1 MNIFKR
7 LFRIGQ
13 AEIHAAVDKMED
25 PVKMTE
31 QGLRELR
38 NDLTEATEAYAKVK
52 ALAIRTEN
60 DQAHCQQ
67 ESMNYAEKAILIM
80 QKAQSGQVDLVKAE
94 DLAREA
100 LSLRRKYFAEAE
112 ELGGQVVALQQSSKE
127 MLRNTEILKS
137 NMEKWEKE
145 LRTLKARVKV
155 SKATEQ
161 VNKQLAQLDNNGTIA
176 MLERMKAKVEDQEAL
191 SKAYGEIARDK
202 NSLKD
207 ELNSLLKDDS
217 LSIEKDLKAIKEK
230 LGIQDNTE
238 GNNH

>member
-25 PVKMTE
+25 PIKMTE

-38 NDLTEATEAYAKVK
+38 EDLVEATEAYAKVK

-60 DQAHCQQ
+60 SQIQCQQ
-67 ESMNYAEKAILIM
+67 DSRNYAEKAILIM
-80 QKAQSGQVDLVKAE
+80 QKAQSGQVDMVKAE
-94 DLAREA
+94 ELAREA
-100 LSLRRKYFAEAE
+100 LVLHKKYFVESE
-112 ELGGQVVALQQSSKE
+112 ELGLQVIALQQSSRE
-127 MLRNTEILKS
+127 MLRNTEILKE
-137 NMEKWEKE
+137 NREKWEKE

-161 VNKQLAQLDNNGTIA
+161 VNKQLAQVDSNGIIS

-191 SKAYGEIARDK
+191 AKAYGEVYRENNQK
-202 NSLKD
+202 E
-207 ELNSLLKDDS
+207 ELNRLLKNDS
-217 LSIEKDLKAIKEK
+217 LSIEKDLQAIKEK
-230 LGIQDNTE
+230 LGIS
-238 GNNH
+238 

>member
-7 LFRIGQ
+7 ILRIGQ
-13 AEIHAAVDKMED
+13 AEIHAAVEKMED

-38 NDLTEATEAYAKVK
+38 NDLVEATEAYAKVK

-60 DQAHCQQ
+60 EQAQCQK
-67 ESMNYAEKAILIM
+67 ESLNYAEKAILIM
-80 QKAQSGQVDLVKAE
+80 QKAQAGQVEIVKAE
-94 DLAREA
+94 ELAREA
-100 LSLRRKYFAEAE
+100 LSLRRKFYAESE
-112 ELGGQVVALQQSSKE
+112 ELGHQAVALQQSSRD
-127 MLRNTEILKS
+127 MLRNTEILKE
-137 NMEKWEKE
+137 NLEKWEKE

-191 SKAYGEIARDK
+191 AKAYGEIARGKHD
-202 NSLKD
+202 LKD
-207 ELNSLLKDDS
+207 ELNRILKDDS
-217 LSIEKDLKAIKEK
+217 LSIEKDLQAIKEK
-230 LGIQDNTE
+230 LGISQNPQ
-238 GNNH
+238 

>member
-25 PVKMTE
+25 PIKMTE
-31 QGLRELR
+31 QGLRELQA
-38 NDLTEATEAYAKVK
+38 DLAEATEAYAKVK

-60 DQAHCQQ
+60 NQLQIQQ
-67 ESMNYAEKAILIM
+67 ESRNYAEKAILIM

-94 DLAREA
+94 ELAREA
-100 LSLRRKYFAEAE
+100 LSLHKKYYIESE
-112 ELGGQVVALQQSSKE
+112 ELGQQVNALQQSSRE
-127 MLRNTEILKS
+127 MQRNTEILKE

-161 VNKQLAQLDNNGTIA
+161 VNKQLAHVDNNGIIA
-176 MLERMKAKVEDQEAL
+176 MLERMRSKVEDQEAL
-191 SKAYGEIARDK
+191 SKAYGEISREK
-202 NSLKD
+202 NSRKA
-207 ELNSLLKDDS
+207 ELDSLLNDDS
-217 LSIEKDLKAIKEK
+217 LSIERDLQAIKQK
-230 LGIQDNTE
+230 LGIS
-238 GNNH
+238 

>member
-38 NDLTEATEAYAKVK
+38 KDLTEATEAYAQVK

-60 DQAHCQQ
+60 DQAHCLQ
-67 ESMNYAEKAILIM
+67 ESTTYAEKAILIM
-80 QKAQSGQVDLVKAE
+80 QKAQSGQVDMVKAE
-94 DLAREA
+94 ELAREA
-100 LSLRRKYFAEAE
+100 LSLRRRYYTEAE
-112 ELGGQVVALQQSSKE
+112 ELGSQSAALQQSSRE
-127 MLRNTEILKS
+127 MLRNTEILRE

-191 SKAYGEIARDK
+191 SQAYGEIARDK
-202 NSLKD
+202 HSLKD

-217 LSIEKDLKAIKEK
+217 MSIEKDLQAIKEK
-230 LGIQDNTE
+230 LGIKENE
-238 GNNH
+238 

>member
-13 AEIHAAVDKMED
+13 AEIHAAVEKMED

-38 NDLTEATEAYAKVK
+38 DDIAEATEAYAKVK

-60 DQAHCQQ
+60 EQLVCQK

-80 QKAQSGQVDLVKAE
+80 QKAQAGQVDIAKAE
-94 DLAREA
+94 ELAREA
-100 LSLRRKYFAEAE
+100 LSLRRKFYAESE
-112 ELGGQVVALQQSSKE
+112 ELGTQVMALQQSSRE
-127 MLRNTEILKS
+127 MLKNTEVLKE
-137 NMEKWEKE
+137 NLEKWEKE
-145 LRTLKARVKV
+145 LKTLKARVKV

-191 SKAYGEIARDK
+191 AKAYGEIVHEK
-202 NSLKD
+202 NTLKD
-207 ELNSLLKDDS
+207 ELNNILKDDS

-230 LGIQDNTE
+230 LGITDNPQ
-238 GNNH
+238 

>member
-38 NDLTEATEAYAKVK
+38 QDLIEATEAYAKVK

-60 DQAHCQQ
+60 EQQQCQK
-67 ESMNYAEKAILIM
+67 ESLGYAEKAILIM
-80 QKAQSGQVDLVKAE
+80 QKAQAGQVEIGKAE
-94 DLAREA
+94 ELAKEA
-100 LSLRRKYFAEAE
+100 LSLRRKFYAESE
-112 ELGGQVVALQQSSKE
+112 DLGLQVITLQQSSRE
-127 MLRNTEILKS
+127 MLKNTEILKD
-137 NMEKWEKE
+137 NLEKWEKE

-176 MLERMKAKVEDQEAL
+176 MLERMKNKVEDQEAL
-191 SKAYGEIARDK
+191 AQAYGEIARDK

-207 ELNSLLKDDS
+207 ELNKLVKEDT

-230 LGIQDNTE
+230 LGIPDNPQ
-238 GNNH
+238 

>member
-25 PVKMTE
+25 PIKMTE

-38 NDLTEATEAYAKVK
+38 TDLTEATEAYAKVK

-60 DQAHCQQ
+60 NQLQIQQ
-67 ESMNYAEKAILIM
+67 ESRSYAEKAILIM
-80 QKAQSGQVDLVKAE
+80 QKAQSGQVDLIKAE

-100 LSLRRKYFAEAE
+100 LSLHKKYYLESE
-112 ELGGQVVALQQSSKE
+112 ELGEQVNALQQSSRE
-127 MLRNTEILKS
+127 MLRNTEILKE

-161 VNKQLAQLDNNGTIA
+161 VNKQLAQVDGHGIVA
-176 MLERMKAKVEDQEAL
+176 MLERMKSKVEDQEAL
-191 SKAYGEIARDK
+191 AKAYGEISREK
-202 NSLKD
+202 NSRKD
-207 ELNSLLKDDS
+207 ELDKLLKDDS
-217 LSIEKDLKAIKEK
+217 SSIEKDLQAIKAK
-230 LGIQDNTE
+230 LGIV
-238 GNNH
+238 

>member
-25 PVKMTE
+25 PIKMTE

-38 NDLTEATEAYAKVK
+38 TDLTEATEAYAKVK
-52 ALAIRTEN
+52 AMAIRTEN
-60 DQAHCQQ
+60 DQLRIQQ
-67 ESMNYAEKAILIM
+67 ESRNYAEKAILVM

-94 DLAREA
+94 ELAREA
-100 LSLRRKYFAEAE
+100 LSLHKKYYIESE
-112 ELGGQVVALQQSSKE
+112 ELGGQVITLQQSSRE
-127 MLRNTEILKS
+127 MLRNTEILKE

-161 VNKQLAQLDNNGTIA
+161 VNKQLAHVDSNGIIG
-176 MLERMKAKVEDQEAL
+176 MLERMRSKVEDQEAL
-191 SKAYGEIARDK
+191 AKAYGEISRDK
-202 NSLKD
+202 NSRKE
-207 ELNSLLKDDS
+207 ELDSLLKDDA
-217 LSIEKDLKAIKEK
+217 LSIEKDLQAIKEK
-230 LGIQDNTE
+230 LGIS
-238 GNNH
+238 

>member
-7 LFRIGQ
+7 LLRIGQ
-13 AEIHAAVDKMED
+13 AEIHAAVEKMED

-38 NDLTEATEAYAKVK
+38 EDLAEATEAYAKVK

-60 DQAHCQQ
+60 DQAHCQK

-80 QKAQSGQVDLVKAE
+80 QKAQAGQVEIGKAE
-94 DLAREA
+94 ELAREA
-100 LSLRRKYFAEAE
+100 LSLRRKFYAESK
-112 ELGGQVVALQQSSKE
+112 ELGQQVTALQQSSRE
-127 MLRNTEILKS
+127 MLRNTEILRE
-137 NMEKWEKE
+137 NLEKWEKE

-191 SKAYGEIARDK
+191 SQAYGEIARSK
-202 NSLKD
+202 HSMKD
-207 ELNSLLKDDS
+207 ELDKFLKDDT
-217 LSIEKDLKAIKEK
+217 LSIEKDLQAIKEK
-230 LGIQDNTE
+230 LGIQ
-238 GNNH
+238 

>member
-25 PVKMTE
+25 PIKMTE

-38 NDLTEATEAYAKVK
+38 IDLAEATEAYAKVK

-60 DQAHCQQ
+60 NQLQIQQ
-67 ESMNYAEKAILIM
+67 ESRSYAEKAILIM
-80 QKAQSGQVDLVKAE
+80 QKAQSGQVDMVKAE

-100 LSLRRKYFAEAE
+100 LSLHKRYYIESE
-112 ELGGQVVALQQSSKE
+112 ELGGQVLALQQSSRE
-127 MLRNTEILKS
+127 MLRNTEILQE

-161 VNKQLAQLDNNGTIA
+161 VNKQMAHADGNGIVA
-176 MLERMKAKVEDQEAL
+176 MLERMRSKVEDQEAL
-191 SKAYGEIARDK
+191 AQAYGEISREK
-202 NSLKD
+202 NSRKE

-217 LSIEKDLKAIKEK
+217 LSIEKDLQAIKEK
-230 LGIQDNTE
+230 LGIS
-238 GNNH
+238 

>member
-25 PVKMTE
+25 PIKMTE
-31 QGLRELR
+31 QGLRELAT
-38 NDLTEATEAYAKVK
+38 DLAEATEAYAKVK

-60 DQAHCQQ
+60 DQLQRQQ
-67 ESMNYAEKAILIM
+67 DSRSYAEKAILIM
-80 QKAQSGQVDLVKAE
+80 QKAQAGHVDLVKAE

-100 LSLRRKYFAEAE
+100 LSLHKRYYVESE
-112 ELGGQVVALQQSSKE
+112 ELGEQVNALQQSSRE
-127 MLRNTEILKS
+127 MLRNTEILKE

-161 VNKQLAQLDNNGTIA
+161 VNKQLAHADNHGVIG

-191 SKAYGEIARDK
+191 AKAYGEISRER
-202 NSLKD
+202 NSRKE
-207 ELNSLLKDDS
+207 ELDSLLKDDS
-217 LSIEKDLKAIKEK
+217 VSIEKDLQAIKQK
-230 LGIQDNTE
+230 LGIS
-238 GNNH
+238 